1 MKKYRELAHNADLT
15 RMQEEYLRTIIRY
28 VCQNG
33 DIRKE
38 ILVNQQPFNSINVA
52 GLFGDKAISLV
63 QYVNQIH
70 QAIAGSDIAPTNQ
83 PSTYEIHQPLQDM
96 AADDIQREE

>member
-52 GLFGDKAISLV
+52 GLFGDKATLAGAIRKSNTSSYRRLG
-63 QYVNQIH
+63 YHTWKSTIH
-70 QAIAGSDIAPTNQ
+70 V
-83 PSTYEIHQPLQDM
+83 
-96 AADDIQREE
+96 